1 MALTNDEFKRVVE
14 EFKETGHDHRFR
26 DQLVV
31 QEFSFSMIA
40 VGILLRALNALK
52 VDQTPERV
60 VLQLFG
66 LMFLAI
72 LTLHLRNINQ
82 DRLVASLRKAELAEK
97 LEFLVVAQNV
107 SGKKRMSGPRQMVRF
122 TACATI
128 VWGGWI
134 LWPFAKIYLC
144 RQP

>member
-1 MALTNDEFKRVVE
+1 MALADEQFKRVVE

-40 VGILLRALNALK
+40 VGILLNALNVLK
-52 VDQTPERV
+52 ADQTAERV

-66 LMFLAI
+66 LVFLAI

-82 DRLVASLRKAELAEK
+82 DRLVASIRKAELAEQ
-97 LEFLVVAQNV
+97 LEFVVVAQNV
-107 SGKKRMSGPRQMVRF
+107 SGKTRMSGPRQMVRF

-128 VWGGWI
+128 AWAIWM
-134 LWPFAKIYLC
+134 LWPFVKAFF
-144 RQP
+144 